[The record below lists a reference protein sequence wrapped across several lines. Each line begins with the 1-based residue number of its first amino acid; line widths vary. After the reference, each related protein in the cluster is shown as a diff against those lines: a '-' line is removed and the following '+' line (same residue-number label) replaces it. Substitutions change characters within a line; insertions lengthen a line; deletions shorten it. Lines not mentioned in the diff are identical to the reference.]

1 MPGNQPQDPYSP
13 DPYGQGPYRPA
24 PSAERLVP
32 PTTTEEGGGLK
43 IGRLVLMGLA
53 GGALLYLALSLFTGG
68 DGPAPTD
75 AASVPLVRADAEPSK
90 VPPDEPG
97 GLEVPDQDK
106 LIFNR
111 IGEGTGEPTLPEQLL
126 PPPDEPMARP
136 APPPPPPP
144 PDIAAAIPS
153 APTEAAPAAPATPT
167 PAPTAPAPAAPAPVA
182 QAPVTPA
189 KPAAPPAAAP
199 APAVTPAP
207 APEKPKPAP
216 APAVA
221 PAAPATPPAAT
232 TAPATGG
239 AVIQFAALK
248 DEAAAKQAWARI
260 SKANS
265 DLLAGLKPIIL
276 PVQVNGA
283 TLYRLRAGPFASK
296 DAAAA
301 ICAKLKQRNQDCN
314 VVR

>member
-32 PTTTEEGGGLK
+32 PSTSDDGGGLK

-53 GGALLYLALSLFTGG
+53 GGALLYLVLSLFTGG

-75 AASVPLVRADAEPSK
+75 AASVPLVRADPAPAK

-136 APPPPPPP
+136 APTPPPPP
-144 PDIAAAIPS
+144 PDIAAV
-153 APTEAAPAAPATPT
+153 AP
-167 PAPTAPAPAAPAPVA
+167 PAAPAPVSP
-182 QAPVTPA
+182 APVP
-189 KPAAPPAAAP
+189 AAP
-199 APAVTPAP
+199 APAVSAP
-207 APEKPKPAP
+207 VVQAP
-216 APAVA
+216 VA
-221 PAAPATPPAAT
+221 PAKPATAPPA
-232 TAPATGG
+232 
-239 AVIQFAALK
+239 
-248 DEAAAKQAWARI
+248 
-260 SKANS
+260 
-265 DLLAGLKPIIL
+265 
-276 PVQVNGA
+276 
-283 TLYRLRAGPFASK
+283 
-296 DAAAA
+296 
-301 ICAKLKQRNQDCN
+301 
-314 VVR
+314 